1 MPQLILILL
10 KINLVLLLFAAGYYL
25 VLRRLTFYTLN
36 RIFLVLGIVFSSV
49 YPFIDLTELFY
60 QQQNLNPELERIV
73 PALQEGMKNLVQ
85 ADPMSLFWDAMIVL
99 FWTGTAVMAFRLA
112 MQFFSLYR
120 IHRKS
125 TPGAVKGYP
134 VRMLTDELSPFSFWQ
149 TIYINPELH
158 PREELKTIL
167 EHEHIHVKQWHTLDI
182 ILAELSLVFYWFNPG
197 VWLMKKAV
205 RENIEFITDARILR
219 KGIDRKEYQYSLL
232 DVGRMTASPALVNN
246 FNLSDLKKRIMM
258 MNSRRSS
265 PVKVYRYLLL
275 PMTVRIIMPPLT
287 SEALNLIKNSSVA
300 FTIGLLEITGAARSM
315 QEFSF
320 QIFESFTAACTV
332 VRMDRGLHF
341 LQRQRLIRPSSE
353 KRFERVGRLE
363 PALRDIHFE
372 RTEPADIERG
382 LQRGLAFD
390 EVLQDGAGLILPTP
404 SPDSGAH
411 DTDQRRRME
420 RLFDECHIAEKL
432 HQPRGFRITLRPA
445 DLIRQQHDGE
455 VGPRR
460 LFGQPFDQRL
470 QIHGL
475 DRRAGY
481 HSHAGAAFDL
491 THQRGEIGT
500 DIRIKACRANL
511 FGGVIS
517 IAPIGREYHCTLG
530 GRTGLHRRYPCNGYT
545 CTARR
550 MNLPEAA
557 KDGSTCPEIVGTSS
571 NPQRF

>member
-275 PMTVRIIMPPLT
+275 LPVLMVLTLSFTVSRKAVKRHIEPFITAFAHVKATAAVPA
-287 SEALNLIKNSSVA
+287 EKKNTQVLSKQLKRKSPRVKQPEKA
-300 FTIGLLEITGAARSM
+300 APKERVFVFMIDRVSFSDSLDLPEEIAARLLYDKMS
-315 QEFSF
+315 EGTVAT
-320 QIFESFTAACTV
+320 FTDTLKE
-332 VRMDRGLHF
+332 G
-341 LQRQRLIRPSSE
+341 
-353 KRFERVGRLE
+353 
-363 PALRDIHFE
+363 LRDIRIQVRHKDGPVPMGDPTLE
-372 RTEPADIERG
+372 KK
-382 LQRGLAFD
+382 
-390 EVLQDGAGLILPTP
+390 VLVRAMAMGGKMTKV
-404 SPDSGAH
+404 PDSLP
-411 DTDQRRRME
+411 QRMSAFY
-420 RLFDECHIAEKL
+420 LNGKAVSKDE
-432 HQPRGFRITLRPA
+432 
-445 DLIRQQHDGE
+445 
-455 VGPRR
+455 
-460 LFGQPFDQRL
+460 
-470 QIHGL
+470 L
-475 DRRAGY
+475 DKMIKPENVSNVMIRRAEQG
-481 HSHAGAAFDL
+481 
-491 THQRGEIGT
+491 
-500 DIRIKACRANL
+500 
-511 FGGVIS
+511 
-517 IAPIGREYHCTLG
+517 
-530 GRTGLHRRYPCNGYT
+530 
-545 CTARR
+545 
-550 MNLPEAA
+550 
-557 KDGSTCPEIVGTSS
+557 
-571 NPQRF
+571 NPGIHIETKN